1 MTLADQTL
9 TGCGRDG
16 RRGDPPGYGRAVRAV
31 VVHAFG
37 GPEVLVL
44 CEIPDPVPAAAELLV
59 AVEVSGV
66 NYADTHATENTYLAP
81 QQLPLVPGAEVVG
94 RVVATGPGGDDGMLG
109 RRVVSL
115 VPNGGYAELVV
126 VPVATTIEIGE
137 DLPGPEACALV
148 LQGVT
153 AWHLLRTSTRLAPG
167 ESVVVHSAAGG
178 VGTVALQLARQW
190 HAGHV
195 IASASTPDKRA
206 LAADL
211 GADVVVDVNAAAESG
226 AGAVRDLLMS
236 ANDSHGVDV
245 VLEMTGGDV
254 FNGSY
259 LALAPLGRLVVFG
272 LASRR
277 AGRSV
282 APVDLMAGSRTV
294 AGFWLQAALA
304 RGGLGSAMAEL
315 LSMTRAGLLRPV
327 LGGEY
332 PLAEASR
339 AHADL
344 RARRT
349 VGKIVLRP

>member
-1 MTLADQTL
+1 M
-9 TGCGRDG
+9 
-16 RRGDPPGYGRAVRAV
+16 RAV
-31 VVHAFG
+31 VVSRFG
-37 GPEVLVL
+37 GPEVLVVG
-44 CEIPDPVPAAAELLV
+44 EVPDPVPGPGELLV
-59 AVEVSGV
+59 SVEVSGV

-81 QQLPLVPGAEVVG
+81 QELPLVPGAEVVG
-94 RVVATGPGGDDGMLG
+94 RVVSGGEGTDPALVGC
-109 RRVVSL
+109 RVVAL
-115 VPNGGYAELVV
+115 VPNGGYAELAV
-126 VPVATTIEIGE
+126 VPVATTVEIGE

-153 AWHLLRTSTRLAPG
+153 AWHLLRTSTRMVPG

-178 VGTVALQLARQW
+178 VGTVAVQLARQW
-190 HAGHV
+190 GAGRV
-195 IASASTPDKRA
+195 IASASTPEKRA
-206 LAADL
+206 LASDL
-211 GADVVVDVNAAAESG
+211 GADVVVDVGAAAEAG
-226 AGAVRDLLMS
+226 AGAVRDLLIS
-236 ANDSHGVDV
+236 ANGGRPVDV

-272 LASRR
+272 MASRR

-282 APVDLMAGSRTV
+282 APVDLMATSRTV

-304 RGGLGSAMAEL
+304 RGGLGAAMAEL

-332 PLAEASR
+332 ALAEASQ
-339 AHADL
+339 AHCDL

-349 VGKIVLRP
+349 VGKVVLRP

>member
-1 MTLADQTL
+1 
-9 TGCGRDG
+9 
-16 RRGDPPGYGRAVRAV
+16 VRAV

-37 GPEVLVL
+37 GPEVLVAD
-44 CEIPDPVPAAAELLV
+44 EVPDPVPGPGELLV

-94 RVVATGPGGDDGMLG
+94 RVLSGGPGTDPATVG
-109 RRVVSL
+109 RRVVAL
-115 VPNGGYAELVV
+115 VPNGGYAELAA
-126 VPVATTIEIGE
+126 VPLATTVEIGE

-153 AWHLLRTSTRLAPG
+153 AWHLLRTSTRMAAG

-190 HAGHV
+190 NAGR
-195 IASASTPDKRA
+195 IIGSASTSAKRSV
-206 LAADL
+206 AAEL

-226 AGAVRDLLMS
+226 AGSVRDLLIS
-236 ANDSHGVDV
+236 ANDGRGVDV

-277 AGRSV
+277 PGRSI

-294 AGFWLQAALA
+294 AGFWLQDALA
-304 RGGLGSAMAEL
+304 HGGLGSAMAEL

-332 PLAEASR
+332 PLADASR

-349 VGKIVLRP
+349 VGKVVLRP

>member
-1 MTLADQTL
+1 MPD
-9 TGCGRDG
+9 D
-16 RRGDPPGYGRAVRAV
+16 V
-31 VVHAFG
+31 
-37 GPEVLVL
+37 
-44 CEIPDPVPAAAELLV
+44 PDPVPGPGELLV
-59 AVEVSGV
+59 EVEVSGV

-81 QQLPLVPGAEVVG
+81 QQLPLVPGVEVVG
-94 RVVATGPGGDDGMLG
+94 RVVACGPGTGTALQG
-109 RRVVSL
+109 RRVVAL
-115 VPNGGYAELVV
+115 VPNGGYAELAV
-126 VPVATTIEIGE
+126 VPQAATVEIGE
-137 DLPGPEACALV
+137 DLPGPVACALV

-178 VGTVALQLARQW
+178 VGTVALQLAQRWQ
-190 HAGHV
+190 AGRV
-195 IASASTPDKRA
+195 IASASTSTKRS

-211 GADVVVDVNAAAESG
+211 GADVVVDVGAAALAG
-226 AGAVRDLLMS
+226 AGAVRDLLLS
-236 ANDSHGVDV
+236 ANDGAGVDV

-259 LALAPLGRLVVFG
+259 LALAPMGRLVVFG

-282 APVDLMAGSRTV
+282 APVDLMATSRTV

-304 RGGLGSAMAEL
+304 RGGLREAMDEL
-315 LSMTRAGLLRPV
+315 LSMTRAGLLQPV

-349 VGKIVLRP
+349 VGKLVLRP

>member
-1 MTLADQTL
+1 MTLADPAPSTE
-9 TGCGRDG
+9 RSAPAARSAD
-16 RRGDPPGYGRAVRAV
+16 DYPPAVRAV

-37 GPEVLVL
+37 GPEVLVVDDVP
-44 CEIPDPVPAAAELLV
+44 EPVPTQGRLLV
-59 AVEVSGV
+59 QVEVSGV

-94 RVVATGPGGDDGMLG
+94 RVLQAGPDTDTSLVG
-109 RRVVSL
+109 RRVVAL
-115 VPNGGYAELVV
+115 VPNGGYAELAV
-126 VPVATTIEIGE
+126 VPLATTVEIGE
-137 DLPGPEACALV
+137 DLGGPEACALV

-153 AWHLLRTSTRLAPG
+153 AWHLLRTSTRMAPG

-190 HAGHV
+190 HAGRV
-195 IASASTPDKRA
+195 IASASTAPKRA

-211 GADVVVDVNAAAESG
+211 GADVVVDVNAAAEGG
-226 AGAVRDLLMS
+226 AGSVRDLLMS
-236 ANDSHGVDV
+236 ANSGRGVDV

-294 AGFWLQAALA
+294 AGFWLQAALE

-332 PLAEASR
+332 ALAEASQ

-349 VGKIVLRP
+349 TGKVVLRP

>member
-1 MTLADQTL
+1 M
-9 TGCGRDG
+9 
-16 RRGDPPGYGRAVRAV
+16 RAV

-37 GPEVLVL
+37 GPDVLVVH
-44 CEIPDPVPAAAELLV
+44 EVPDPVPGPGEMLV
-59 AVEVSGV
+59 RVEVSGV
-66 NYADTHATENTYLAP
+66 NYADTHATENTYLAS

-94 RVVATGPGGDDGMLG
+94 RVVRTGPGTDETLLG

-115 VPNGGYAELVV
+115 VPHGGYAELAV
-126 VPVATTIEIGE
+126 VPLATTVEIGE

-153 AWHLLRTSTRLAPG
+153 AWHLLRTSTRMVTG
-167 ESVVVHSAAGG
+167 DCVVVHSAAGG

-190 HAGHV
+190 NAGRV

-206 LAADL
+206 VAADL
-211 GADVVVDVNAAAESG
+211 GADVVVDVNAAAQAG
-226 AGAVRDLLMS
+226 AGAVRDLLIS
-236 ANDSHGVDV
+236 ANHGAGVDV

-277 AGRSV
+277 AGRSI
-282 APVDLMAGSRTV
+282 APVDLMASSRTV
-294 AGFWLQAALA
+294 AGFWLQHALA
-304 RGGLGSAMAEL
+304 RGGLGAAMAEL
-315 LSMTRAGLLRPV
+315 LSMTRSGLLRPV

-332 PLAEASR
+332 ALEDASR
-339 AHADL
+339 AHCDL

-349 VGKIVLRP
+349 TGKVVLRA

>member
-1 MTLADQTL
+1 M
-9 TGCGRDG
+9 
-16 RRGDPPGYGRAVRAV
+16 RAV
-31 VVHAFG
+31 VVNAFG

-44 CEIPDPVPAAAELLV
+44 QEVPDPVPGPGEMLV
-59 AVEVSGV
+59 RVEVSGV

-94 RVVATGPGGDDGMLG
+94 RVVRTGPGTDETMLG
-109 RRVVSL
+109 RRVVAL
-115 VPNGGYAELVV
+115 VANGGYAELAL
-126 VPVATTIEIGE
+126 VPLATTVEIGE
-137 DLPGPEACALV
+137 DLAGPEACALV

-153 AWHLLRTSTRLAPG
+153 AWHLLRTSTRMVKG
-167 ESVVVHSAAGG
+167 ETVVVHSAAGG

-190 HAGHV
+190 DAGRV

-206 LAADL
+206 VAADL
-211 GADVVVDVNAAAESG
+211 GADVVVDVNAAAEAG
-226 AGAVRDLLMS
+226 AGAVRDVLIS
-236 ANDSHGVDV
+236 ANQGSGVDV

-282 APVDLMAGSRTV
+282 APVDLMASSRTV
-294 AGFWLQAALA
+294 AGFWLQHALA
-304 RGGLGSAMAEL
+304 RGGLGAAMAEL
-315 LSMTRAGLLRPV
+315 LSMTRSGLLRPV

-332 PLAEASR
+332 ALADASQ
-339 AHADL
+339 AHCDL

-349 VGKIVLRP
+349 TGKVVLRA

>member
-1 MTLADQTL
+1 M
-9 TGCGRDG
+9 
-16 RRGDPPGYGRAVRAV
+16 RAV

-37 GPEVLVL
+37 GPEVLVVH
-44 CEIPDPVPAAAELLV
+44 EVPDPVPGPGEMLV
-59 AVEVSGV
+59 RVEVSGV

-94 RVVATGPGGDDGMLG
+94 RVVRTGPGTEETMLG
-109 RRVVSL
+109 RRVVAL
-115 VPNGGYAELVV
+115 VPYGGYAELAV
-126 VPVATTIEIGE
+126 VPVTTTVEIGE

-153 AWHLLRTSTRLAPG
+153 AWHLLRTSTRMVKG
-167 ESVVVHSAAGG
+167 DGVVVHSAAGG

-190 HAGHV
+190 NAGRV

-206 LAADL
+206 LVADL
-211 GADVVVDVNAAAESG
+211 GADVVVDVSAAAEAG
-226 AGAVRDLLMS
+226 AGAVRDLLIS
-236 ANDSHGVDV
+236 ANEGAGVDV

-277 AGRSV
+277 AGRSI
-282 APVDLMAGSRTV
+282 APVDLMASSRTV
-294 AGFWLQAALA
+294 AGFWLQHALA
-304 RGGLGSAMAEL
+304 RGGLGAAMAEL
-315 LSMTRAGLLRPV
+315 LSMTRSGLLRPV

-332 PLAEASR
+332 ALEDASR
-339 AHADL
+339 AHGDL

-349 VGKIVLRP
+349 VGKVVLRA

>member
-1 MTLADQTL
+1 
-9 TGCGRDG
+9 
-16 RRGDPPGYGRAVRAV
+16 VRAV
-31 VVHAFG
+31 VVRSFG
-37 GPEVLVL
+37 GPEVLV
-44 CEIPDPVPAAAELLV
+44 PDDVPEPRPGARELLV
-59 AVEVSGV
+59 DVEVCGV

-94 RVVATGPGGDDGMLG
+94 RVREVGPDADPALVG
-109 RRVVSL
+109 RRVVGL
-115 VPNGGYAELVV
+115 VPHGGYAEVAAVPQATSVV
-126 VPVATTIEIGE
+126 IDET
-137 DLPGPEACALV
+137 LPAADACALV

-178 VGTVALQLARQW
+178 VGTVAVQLARQW
-190 HAGHV
+190 QAGRV
-195 IASASTPDKRA
+195 IASASTVAKRR
-206 LAADL
+206 LAHEL
-211 GADVVVDVNAAAESG
+211 GADVVVDVNAAAAGG
-226 AGAVRDLLMS
+226 AGAVRDLLIA
-236 ANDSHGVDV
+236 ANDGRPVDV

-282 APVDLMAGSRTV
+282 GPVDLMATSRTV
-294 AGFWLQAALA
+294 GGFWLPAALE
-304 RGGLGSAMAEL
+304 RGGLGPIMEEL
-315 LSMTRAGLLRPV
+315 LSMTSAGLLRAV
-327 LGGEY
+327 VGGSY
-332 PLAEASR
+332 PLEEAAR

-349 VGKIVLRP
+349 TGKVVLVP